1 MNSNVLDAFQTVKN
15 IFYIGNYELA
25 CQEATSVDINEEDL
39 SQEIKKYFYTFLS
52 YVEDDKTNEMSAF
65 LKELKNK
72 SSDQNILIYYKI
84 FGLFLFYYVKR
95 EFDEKYEQTF
105 EKIYNDLKKVS
116 NYNPVIFPA
125 VYIVSIILIDRHQYD
140 RFLSLIEKFEVD
152 LEILALKFYL
162 FLQLNKYDEMEKT
175 INTMTIKES
184 DSHLTQ
190 VCLLI
195 FSLYKNNDIET
206 AMGILT
212 TLKKNNKVSIKM
224 YNFIGVTFMSK
235 GSFEEAFRVLNMGK
249 DAYEKNGDSMHD
261 YYSILVNSICCA
273 RNLGLNDDVRSLEE
287 LLKKQ
292 DDRNNYFK
300 KLHTFDEEFSKI
312 SAK

>member
-1 MNSNVLDAFQTVKN
+1 MNTSVLDVFQTVKN

-25 CQEATSVDINEEDL
+25 CQEVTSVDINEEDL
-39 SQEIKKYFYTFLS
+39 SQEIKKLFYTFLTH
-52 YVEDDKTNEMSAF
+52 VEDDKTNEMQEF
-65 LKELKNK
+65 LKELKERT
-72 SSDQNILIYYKI
+72 SDQNLLIYYKI

-95 EFDEKYEQTF
+95 EFDEKTEQTF
-105 EKIYNDLKKVS
+105 EKIYNDIKKVN

-125 VYIVSIILIDRHQYD
+125 VYIISIILIDRQQYEK
-140 RFLSLIEKFEVD
+140 FLSLIEKFEVD

-162 FLQLNKYDEMEKT
+162 FLHLNKFDEMEKT
-175 INTMTIKES
+175 LNTMNIKES
-184 DSHLTQ
+184 DAHLTQ
-190 VCLLI
+190 ICQLV

-224 YNFIGVTFMSK
+224 YNFIGVTFMSR
-235 GSFEEAFRVLNMGK
+235 GSFEEAYRVLNMGK

-273 RNLGLNDDVRSLEE
+273 RNLGLEDDVRATEE
-287 LLKKQ
+287 ILKKQ
-292 DDRNNYFK
+292 DERNNYFK
-300 KLHTFDEEFSKI
+300 KLHTFEEEFSKI
-312 SAK
+312 GTK